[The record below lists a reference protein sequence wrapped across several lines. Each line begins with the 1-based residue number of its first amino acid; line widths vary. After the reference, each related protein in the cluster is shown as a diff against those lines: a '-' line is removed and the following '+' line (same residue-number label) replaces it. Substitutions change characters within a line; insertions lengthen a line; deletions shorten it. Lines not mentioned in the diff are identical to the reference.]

1 MAESAICLDARRDGG
16 SNRRANE
23 LCVKVGE
30 QGVAIDSPKLSQV
43 LRDVGSGV
51 LQLPDF
57 QREWKWDDQ
66 RIRELIAT
74 VTLDYPLGV
83 VMTLETGGKSPFR
96 AVPLV
101 GSEATAL
108 RHPDLLLL
116 DGQQRLT
123 SLFQALHSQEP
134 VRTVDTRKKNV
145 KLWYYVDMMKAVGPS
160 ADRDEAIVSV
170 PENKTLRSDF
180 ARQVLDLSSRELE
193 CRAAYFPLRLVYD
206 FEERNEW
213 MRIFT
218 ELDPATNWK
227 LWSQFEQRVLSKV
240 QEFQIPMI
248 KLTASTTK
256 DAVCSVFERV
266 NTGGVPLTVF
276 ELLTATYAGD
286 LDYEREHLDYYR
298 LPSVWR
304 DIKKQLTT
312 SYPALGNPDGSVEDG
327 LSSSDF
333 LQAIALVLT
342 WERRQEN
349 GRAGLSCKRR
359 DLLDLP
365 LADFERLAPRVA
377 EAFAWVGAFLERQCI
392 VRSAD
397 LPYRT
402 QLVPLAAVRAIL
414 GERTEEVGY
423 EDRISR
429 WYWCGVLGEMYGGS
443 TESRFPR
450 DVEQLIGWAEGAGE
464 VPDTVV
470 EAAFL
475 AERLDTLT
483 TRNSAAYKGVYA
495 LLIKQGAVD
504 WYYNEGPL
512 TPGLLVQHQVEVRQ
526 IFPRNWFTRHHIGDP
541 RANSIVNKTPM
552 SFRASRSMNGSP
564 AAYLPS
570 LAAEAGI
577 REEWFDDAVA
587 THLID
592 PVALHDADFDAF
604 YADRSKQLLDLVHA
618 AMGKRTVFRDAS
630 EQ

>member
-1 MAESAICLDARRDGG
+1 M
-16 SNRRANE
+16 
-23 LCVKVGE
+23 
-30 QGVAIDSPKLSQV
+30 AIDSPNLSQV
-43 LRDVGSGV
+43 LDDVASGV

-101 GSEATAL
+101 GSESAEG
-108 RHPDLLLL
+108 RSPDLLLL

-134 VRTVDTRKKNV
+134 VRTVDARKKNV
-145 KLWYYVDMMKAVGPS
+145 KLWYYVDIAKAVGPS

-170 PENKTLRSDF
+170 PENKVLRSDF
-180 ARQVLDLSSRELE
+180 ARHVLDLSTRELE
-193 CRAAYFPLRLVYD
+193 CQAGYFPLRLV
-206 FEERNEW
+206 FEYAERSKWQQTFVRLEQ
-213 MRIFT
+213 
-218 ELDPATNWK
+218 ANWD
-227 LWSQFEQRVLSKV
+227 LWAQFEQSVLSKI
-240 QEFQIPMI
+240 QSFQIPMI
-248 KLTASTTK
+248 RLAAATTK

-286 LDYEREHLDYYR
+286 LPYEQKHDDYYR

-312 SYPALGNPDGSVEDG
+312 SYPVFGNPDAGVEDG
-327 LSSSDF
+327 FSSSDF

-342 WERRQEN
+342 WERKQEG
-349 GRAGLSCKRR
+349 GRTAVSCKRR

-365 LADFERLAPRVA
+365 LADFQRLSPKVA

-414 GERTEEVGY
+414 GDRTEEIGY
-423 EDRISR
+423 DDRISR

-464 VPDTVV
+464 VPDTVT

-483 TRNSAAYKGVYA
+483 TRNSAAYKGIYA

-512 TPGLLVQHQVEVRQ
+512 TPGLLVQHQVDVRQ
-526 IFPRNWFTRHHIGDP
+526 IFPRNWFTKNHSGDA

-552 SFRASRSMNGSP
+552 SYRAGRSMSGSP
-564 AAYLPS
+564 SGYLKA
-570 LAAEAGI
+570 LAAESGI
-577 REEWFDDAVA
+577 RPEWFDDVVA
-587 THLID
+587 THLVD
-592 PVALHDADFDAF
+592 PIALHEGDFDAF
-604 YADRSKQLLDLVHA
+604 YTDRSKQLLGLVHA
-618 AMGKRTVFRDAS
+618 AMGKRTVFRDVS
-630 EQ
+630 DR

>member
-1 MAESAICLDARRDGG
+1 M
-16 SNRRANE
+16 
-23 LCVKVGE
+23 
-30 QGVAIDSPKLSQV
+30 AIDSPNLSQV
-43 LRDVGSGV
+43 LDEVASGV

-101 GSEATAL
+101 GAESAQGRTPA
-108 RHPDLLLL
+108 LLLL

-134 VRTVDTRKKNV
+134 VRTVDARKKNA
-145 KLWYYVDMMKAVGPS
+145 KFWYYVDIAKAVGPS

-170 PENKTLRSDF
+170 PEGKVFRSDF
-180 ARQVLDLSSRELE
+180 ARNVQLDLSTLELE
-193 CRAAYFPLRLVYD
+193 CRAAYFPLRLVFDYV
-206 FEERNEW
+206 ERSKW
-213 MRIFT
+213 QQAFVQ
-218 ELDPATNWK
+218 LDPANWS
-227 LWSQFEQRVLSKV
+227 LWSQFEQSVLSKI
-240 QEFQIPMI
+240 QSFQIPMI
-248 KLTASTTK
+248 RLVASTTK

-286 LDYEREHLDYYR
+286 LAYEDVHADYYR
-298 LPSVWR
+298 LPQVWR
-304 DIKKQLTT
+304 DLKKQLTT
-312 SYPALGNPDGSVEDG
+312 SYSVFGNPDAGVEDG

-342 WERRQEN
+342 WERKEA
-349 GRAGLSCKRR
+349 GRRSGVSCKRR

-365 LADFERLAPRVA
+365 LAEFERLAPQVA
-377 EAFAWVGAFLERQCI
+377 EAFEWVGAFLERQCI
-392 VRSAD
+392 VRPAD

-414 GERTEEVGY
+414 GERTDEVGY
-423 EDRISR
+423 DDRISQ

-443 TESRFPR
+443 TESRFTR
-450 DVEQLIGWAEGAGE
+450 DVEQLIGWTQQRGMA
-464 VPDTVV
+464 PDTVT

-483 TRNSAAYKGVYA
+483 TRNSAAYKGIYA
-495 LLIKQGAVD
+495 LLLKQGAVD

-512 TPGLLVQHQVEVRQ
+512 TPGVLVQHQVDVRQ
-526 IFPRNWFTRHHIGDP
+526 IFPRNWFSRHSPNDS

-552 SFRASRSMNGSP
+552 SFRASRSMSGSP
-564 AAYLPS
+564 AAYLKS
-570 LAAEAGI
+570 LAAESGI
-577 REEWFDDAVA
+577 RPEWFDDAVA
-587 THLID
+587 THLVD
-592 PVALHDADFDAF
+592 PVALHESDFEGF
-604 YADRSKQLLDLVHA
+604 YADRSKQLLELVHA
-618 AMGKRTVFRDAS
+618 AMGKRTVFRDLS
-630 EQ
+630 DR